1 MLEGEWMPLL
11 PPFGGAPHTQGW
23 GTLHKPSRQRQIV
36 LWLGSAL
43 IIFSVALAGG
53 HTLLTHAA
61 PSARAVPNSVPAA
74 VHGAHQTGQVAD
86 SQAMTVTFSLQ
97 PRNKAAL
104 ERFVQQSATPH
115 SGTYHQYLS
124 AAAFARAFGPDPA
137 MVRQVQSFAQSKGL
151 HIANIRSGGLFITV
165 TGSAKQMT
173 AAFQTRLA
181 TFRDAQG
188 NPFFANAAAL
198 NVPNA
203 LVNGLVSVTGM
214 DNATTRHHASTDPRK
229 AHVTP
234 SSKPNAVACAATVGT
249 NALTPPQLATAYG
262 FPSGKTGSGQSMAL
276 VEFDGY
282 LASDISAYTSC
293 FAPSVNVGAVVT
305 PRLVDLT
312 KALPAGDGAVEDEL
326 DIEVALGMAP
336 GLSKVHVYEA
346 PNTNQGLIDM
356 LAAIASDDT
365 DSTVSDSW
373 GSCEADTG
381 FSVAQSEEIA
391 FLQMAAQGQ
400 GVFVA
405 AGDDGAYDCL
415 SDLQSSPYFH
425 GQTVNA
431 GDPATD
437 PYVVAV
443 GGTSLTLNAST
454 ASYVSEM
461 TWNNS
466 ASGQNNGTGGGISQF
481 WPAPTWMVNSK
492 VAASTNSAR
501 TIPDV
506 AADADPATGYAEYCT
521 VGAICA
527 GLSGWFGIGGTSAAA
542 PLWAALAAIANQVAN
557 TRTGLIT
564 PALYSLYGA
573 DTTSASH
580 TPGGITLGG
589 QTYYDYAAQVN
600 GSPISSG
607 AVVFNDITTGSNTF
621 PAAQGFAPG
630 FNAITGYDDA
640 SGLGTMQAASVV
652 NFLSGNIRFTAPRLY
667 MAARGSDS
675 RYWLSGYFLNN
686 GDNVVSPDATTG
698 SGWAPLGTQKFQAG
712 PAIAD
717 NGITTTSL
725 SGAGALLWISGVAT
739 DGSVWFGSWN
749 PGTAA
754 FGGWAS
760 VPGVSCKGAAAATY
774 AQNIFFV
781 SCETSTG
788 SVVMNTYNTQT
799 HAWSGWSTIGGG
811 LTSPPTMATDGTNV
825 LIFAQAP
832 INSHDQSD
840 WYTVY
845 TVANGQ
851 RTVWYR
857 FLTTCLATPA
867 LAYQGASIGTYAL
880 SCIAGD
886 TKTMWTNSFDTSNN
900 TLSGWINLGAPKGL
914 GFYNATSV
922 AVDQVD
928 SPYVLLFTGQ
938 TTNNAAY
945 VKLVTDNSYFG
956 FVTDWQQASQ
966 PGIFLSNAGTDY
978 FGV

>member
-1 MLEGEWMPLL
+1 
-11 PPFGGAPHTQGW
+11 
-23 GTLHKPSRQRQIV
+23 
-36 LWLGSAL
+36 
-43 IIFSVALAGG
+43 
-53 HTLLTHAA
+53 
-61 PSARAVPNSVPAA
+61 
-74 VHGAHQTGQVAD
+74 
-86 SQAMTVTFSLQ
+86 MTVTFSLQ
-97 PRNKAAL
+97 PRNKAGL

-115 SGTYHQYLS
+115 SGTYHQFLS
-124 AAAFARAFGPDPA
+124 PTAFANAFGPDPA
-137 MVRQVQSFAQSKGL
+137 LVRQVQSFVQSHGL
-151 HIANIRSGGLFITV
+151 HITAVRSGGLFITV

-173 AAFQTRLA
+173 TAFQTRLA
-181 TFRDAQG
+181 NYRDGQG
-188 NPFFANAAAL
+188 HAFFANATAL

-203 LVNGLVSVTGM
+203 IANGLLSVTGM
-214 DNATTRHHASTDPRK
+214 DNATTRHHATTTPRK
-229 AHVTP
+229 ATVT
-234 SSKPNAVACAATVGT
+234 SASKPHTANCVATTGT
-249 NALTPPQLATAYG
+249 SALTPPQLATAYG

-282 LASDISAYTSC
+282 LASDISAYTAC
-293 FAPSVNVGAVVT
+293 FAPNVNVGSVVA

-312 KALPAGDGAVEDEL
+312 TALPPGAGAVEDEL
-326 DIEVALGMAP
+326 DIEIALGMAP

-346 PNTNQGLIDM
+346 PNTNQGLVDM

-381 FSVAQSEEIA
+381 FSVAQSEEVA

-400 GVFVA
+400 GVYVA

-415 SDLQSSPYFH
+415 SDLQSGPYFH

-437 PYVVAV
+437 PYVIAV

-454 ASYVSEM
+454 AGYISEM
-461 TWNNS
+461 AWNSS
-466 ASGQNNGTGGGISQF
+466 ASGQNNGTGGGVSQF
-481 WPAPTWMVNSK
+481 WAAPTWMVNSH
-492 VAASTNSAR
+492 AAATTNSPRA
-501 TIPDV
+501 IPDV
-506 AADADPATGYAEYCT
+506 SADADPSTGYAEYCT

-527 GLSGWFGIGGTSAAA
+527 SLNGWFGIGGTSAAA
-542 PLWAALAAIANQVAN
+542 PLWAALAAISNQVAN

-580 TPGGITLGG
+580 TPGGIALGG
-589 QTYYDYAAQVN
+589 TSYFDYATQVN
-600 GSPISSG
+600 GAPISSG
-607 AVVFNDITTGSNTF
+607 AIVFNDITVGSNTF
-621 PAAQGFAPG
+621 PAGQGFAPG
-630 FNAITGYDDA
+630 FAAVTGYDSA
-640 SGLGTMQAASVV
+640 SGLGSMVATNVA
-652 NFLSGNIRFTAPRLY
+652 NFLASNIRFTAPRLY
-667 MAARGSDS
+667 MAAQGSDS

-686 GDNVVSPDATTG
+686 GDNIVSPDATTG

-717 NGITTTSL
+717 NSITTTSL
-725 SGAGALLWISGVAT
+725 AGTGALLWISGVAT
-739 DGSVWFGSWN
+739 DGSVWFGAWN
-749 PGTAA
+749 PGAA
-754 FGGWAS
+754 TFGGWTS
-760 VPGVSCKGAAAATY
+760 VPGVTCQGAAAATY
-774 AQNIFFV
+774 AQSIFFV
-781 SCETSTG
+781 SCETPAG
-788 SVVMNTYNTQT
+788 GVVLNAYNTQNHT
-799 HAWSGWSTIGGG
+799 WGGWSTIGGG

-832 INSHDQSD
+832 LNTHDQSD

-851 RTVWYR
+851 RSVWYR

-867 LAYQGASIGTYAL
+867 LAYQGAAIHTYAL

-886 TKTMWTNSFDTSNN
+886 TKTMWTNTFDTSTN
-900 TLSGWINLGAPKGL
+900 TLSGWTNLGAPKGQ

-938 TTNNAAY
+938 TTNNTAY
-945 VKLVTDNSYFG
+945 VKLVTNNSFYG
-956 FVTDWQQASQ
+956 FVTDWQPASL